1 MKKWPR
7 NHTSGIKQSGKKMMS
22 GGTHTTKWEGSKER
36 VPPHGP
42 DKQEEQPSLQETQ
55 TNSPWKKGKR
65 KKTEAM
71 EVIQEETQQPLEK
84 RKKTTDDPK
93 EKGAASKKLEPK
105 KAEKEAASGASASS
119 SSGEHAKPL
128 EKEAVKEKPEKPL
141 EKDAAKEEPGKPL
154 EKGKATEELAKPL
167 EKGKQKMNPKK
178 KKKASLWKQS

>member
-1 MKKWPR
+1 
-7 NHTSGIKQSGKKMMS
+7 MS
-22 GGTHTTKWEGSKER
+22 GGTHTTKWEDSKER

-42 DKQEEQPSLQETQ
+42 DRQAQFAGNTDQQPLE
-55 TNSPWKKGKR
+55 KGHAEMQKE

-105 KAEKEAASGASASS
+105 KAEEKEAASGASASS

-141 EKDAAKEEPGKPL
+141 ERM
-154 EKGKATEELAKPL
+154 
-167 EKGKQKMNPKK
+167 Q
-178 KKKASLWKQS
+178 